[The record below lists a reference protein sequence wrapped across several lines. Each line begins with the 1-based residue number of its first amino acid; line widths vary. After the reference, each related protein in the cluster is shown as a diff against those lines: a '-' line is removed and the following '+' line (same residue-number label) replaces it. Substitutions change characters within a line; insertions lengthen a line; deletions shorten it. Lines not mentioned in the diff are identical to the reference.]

1 MVSRVLMGVW
11 ATLSFLL
18 LVAGAVSLALS
29 IVWRRPNILMNM
41 VLSTAD
47 LTAGSIMGVGF
58 IVTFFIAIVGVM
70 QRNHVTIGLV
80 VTNYVLLA
88 DAIGVLVIG
97 TFVWFFTL
105 RERANFH
112 TLWLAA
118 TPQDRQQLQDQFH
131 CCGYFAGNDSAE
143 ISNFCVDQNSINQLN
158 TTVLSNFC
166 VTPIT
171 AFADTT
177 LNDIFTTIYGFMAIV
192 LSLLLTTLCVIKK
205 RHEAERFKRIDAKRG
220 GKGFV

>member
-47 LTAGSIMGVGF
+47 LTGVFIDYTYIFKFHLRYPTAGSIMGVGF

-118 TPQDRQQLQDQFH
+118 TPQDRQQLQDQVYICNLCHPEVLSFTQFH

-143 ISNFCVDQNSINQLN
+143 ISKFCVDQNSINQLN

-177 LNDIFTTIYGFMAIV
+177 LNDIFT
-192 LSLLLTTLCVIKK
+192 
-205 RHEAERFKRIDAKRG
+205 
-220 GKGFV
+220 